1 MPHYEKEPFPGLF
14 TIDCD
19 YIFPEVACAY
29 LVVEGKEACFVENN
43 TNHSV
48 PLLLEELNQAGLKPE
63 DVKYIITHVHLDHAD
78 GTGLLAKPA
87 CA

>member
-43 TNHSV
+43 TNH
-48 PLLLEELNQAGLKPE
+48 L
-63 DVKYIITHVHLDHAD
+63 
-78 GTGLLAKPA
+78 
-87 CA
+87 